1 MTTTTFDTLR
11 AAKRLKAMGFSD
23 DQAEGVAELIRENRE
38 VDLAQLATKT
48 DLQLME
54 QRLTIRLGA
63 MVAGGIA
70 VVATMVEIF

>member
-1 MTTTTFDTLR
+1 VTTTTFDTLR

-38 VDLAQLATKT
+38 LDLAQLATKT

-63 MVAGGIA
+63 MVTGGIA
-70 VVATMVEIF
+70 VVATLVGIF

>member
-1 MTTTTFDTLR
+1 
-11 AAKRLKAMGFSD
+11 MGFSD
-23 DQAEGVAELIRENRE
+23 DQAEGVAELICENRE

-48 DLQLME
+48 NLQLME

-70 VVATMVEIF
+70 VVTTLVGIF

>member
-38 VDLAQLATKT
+38 LDLAQLATKT

-63 MVAGGIA
+63 MVTGGIA
-70 VVATMVEIF
+70 VVATLVGIF